1 MKRGLTN
8 VRWISLLCLLA
19 FSSCHRK
26 QTFEERMLEEIAAF
40 NQREVPKRM
49 DEVTVMDSLRY
60 EPESRS
66 IAYFYT
72 LEGLADND
80 SVLTEELRDQQR
92 EGLLGNLRGSIQL
105 KPYKEQGLSFEYRY
119 YSHKSGKLL
128 MRFAFTA
135 DDYNQ

>member
-1 MKRGLTN
+1 MKRVFTN
-8 VRWISLLCLLA
+8 LSWLCLASLLAL
-19 FSSCHRK
+19 SSCRKK
-26 QTFEERMLEEIAAF
+26 QTFEERIVEELAAY
-40 NQREVPKRM
+40 NQHEAPKRM

-60 EPESRS
+60 EPESRT

-80 SVLTEELRDQQR
+80 SVLTEGVREQQR
-92 EGLLGNLRGSIQL
+92 DGLLANLRGSIQL
-105 KPYKEQGLSFEYRY
+105 KPYKEQGLNFEYRY
-119 YSHKSGKLL
+119 YSRKSGKLL